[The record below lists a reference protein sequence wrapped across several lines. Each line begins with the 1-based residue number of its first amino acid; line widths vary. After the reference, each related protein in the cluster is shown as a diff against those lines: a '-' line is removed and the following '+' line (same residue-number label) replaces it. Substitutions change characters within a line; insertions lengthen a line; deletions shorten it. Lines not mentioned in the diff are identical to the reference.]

1 MSAAPL
7 ETISDPWT
15 NATDT
20 AHSNKSST
28 RQQPAPFGSLSL
40 PLTLIPREGKGSL
53 TLAQNPPF

>member
-15 NATDT
+15 DATDT

-28 RQQPAPFGSLSL
+28 RQQPTPFGSLSL
-40 PLTLIPREGKGSL
+40 PLPL
-53 TLAQNPPF
+53 TLTPEKAKAL